1 MASKLS
7 QFQTLPMLAV
17 DMIVEYL
24 EGRSRNAFY
33 ANIDDHNMYK
43 AALAPLLLVSQH
55 WRTAALASICDN
67 CSLRYDKSC
76 DTVEVT
82 YPAWPA
88 YLSYPSSDKSNLVR
102 HVVVKISSWIDM
114 HDGALSE
121 PLAERERKYSV
132 FPSATVLELRL
143 GKQLYEKYCKVPENG
158 KERTACFARSLL
170 RVAPAADNVR
180 VVIRY
185 INEDQNNCNELY
197 DTLVSEMCQA
207 NAKTL
212 YIHSLF
218 REIPIPLKLHGASEL
233 TSIMHD
239 VDSFHDTFAR
249 LAYLNVRSLRTLCIW
264 LDNESNWVHLLYDDD
279 NVPAVYRS
287 LAKLSLQISK
297 CPYEVRDSEPWM
309 AIDGVEPFPSLVE
322 LSVADG
328 YPFVDDLLFR
338 GNGKSMLTLSLP
350 LKAISNNVLGRYGVL
365 ECGGVG
371 RVNRICIGKAS
382 HRSTE
387 YVNEQDAA
395 SIRPQV
401 HCILETAAALH
412 LWSDTSK
419 YHILSAIISAPGTAV
434 LQRLEIWNL
443 ELDAVH
449 ILHLIRAL
457 PSLVVI
463 ACDICQAGA
472 GIAVIPA
479 PEHSS
484 SHFLGQDP
492 LRNDLWKLR
501 VPYTTIASASRIA
514 EVAMAVATACPN
526 FLYVDMAPRLRK
538 EFSCHISRA
547 SQSYPDSI
555 GRPIYHE

>member
-1 MASKLS
+1 
-7 QFQTLPMLAV
+7 MLAV

-114 HDGALSE
+114 RDGALSE

-143 GKQLYEKYCKVPENG
+143 
-158 KERTACFARSLL
+158 
-170 RVAPAADNVR
+170 VAPAADNVR

-212 YIHSLF
+212 HIHSLF

-297 CPYEVRDSEPWM
+297 SPYEVRDSEPWM
-309 AIDGVEPFPSLVE
+309 AID
-322 LSVADG
+322 
-328 YPFVDDLLFR
+328 
-338 GNGKSMLTLSLP
+338 
-350 LKAISNNVLGRYGVL
+350 
-365 ECGGVG
+365 
-371 RVNRICIGKAS
+371 
-382 HRSTE
+382 
-387 YVNEQDAA
+387 
-395 SIRPQV
+395 
-401 HCILETAAALH
+401 
-412 LWSDTSK
+412 
-419 YHILSAIISAPGTAV
+419 
-434 LQRLEIWNL
+434 
-443 ELDAVH
+443 
-449 ILHLIRAL
+449 
-457 PSLVVI
+457 
-463 ACDICQAGA
+463 
-472 GIAVIPA
+472 
-479 PEHSS
+479 
-484 SHFLGQDP
+484 
-492 LRNDLWKLR
+492 
-501 VPYTTIASASRIA
+501 
-514 EVAMAVATACPN
+514 
-526 FLYVDMAPRLRK
+526 
-538 EFSCHISRA
+538 
-547 SQSYPDSI
+547 
-555 GRPIYHE
+555 